1 MILLCLNK
9 ITCRYLRPAHEG
21 DTIVVDAECLKIGK
35 SLAFATV
42 DICNKSDGGKLIA
55 QGKHTKHIA
64 QPFPVPNVSDN
75 A

>member
-1 MILLCLNK
+1 M
-9 ITCRYLRPAHEG
+9 RPAHEG
-21 DTIVVDAECLKIGK
+21 DTILIDAECLKVGK

-42 DICNKSDGGKLIA
+42 DIRNKSDGGKLIA

-64 QPFPVPNVSDN
+64 QSFPGPTVSDI